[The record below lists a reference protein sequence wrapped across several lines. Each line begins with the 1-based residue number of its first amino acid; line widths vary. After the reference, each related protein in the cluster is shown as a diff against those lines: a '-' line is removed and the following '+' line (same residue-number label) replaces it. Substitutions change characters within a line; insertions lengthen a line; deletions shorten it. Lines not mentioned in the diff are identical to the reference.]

1 MPGRPFYEFHR
12 VASNLRMTEWQG
24 AMLLAQFSRLDDQ
37 IATRERNTHY
47 LADGLKQIDGV
58 KPIDRDPRVTRWG
71 FYYWNMLYDQQA
83 FDGVPR
89 DRFLEAVRAEGVPM
103 GIGAHGKP
111 IYQNPLFE
119 SMNFGRTGCPIKC
132 PLYGKP
138 VDYTQVH
145 CSQAEHAFA
154 NVALSIGHASF
165 LGGTEDMDLILD
177 AIRKVR
183 ANTNELKRA

>member
-1 MPGRPFYEFHR
+1 M
-12 VASNLRMTEWQG
+12 
-24 AMLLAQFSRLDDQ
+24 
-37 IATRERNTHY
+37 
-47 LADGLKQIDGV
+47 KQINGV

-71 FYYWNMLYDQQA
+71 FYYWNFLYDQEA

-89 DRFLEAVRAEGVPM
+89 DGFLKAVQAEGVPV
-103 GIGAHGKP
+103 GVGAHGRP

-138 VDYTQVH
+138 VDYTEVH
-145 CSQAEHAFA
+145 CPQAEHAYA
-154 NVALSIGHASF
+154 NVALSIGHANF
-165 LGGTEDMDLILD
+165 LGGTEDMDLILE

-183 ANTNELKRA
+183 ANTNELKQA